1 MERGII
7 DVRSDWLQAF
17 LVFSESMNFT
27 RAAETL
33 HISQPALHVKI
44 SKLSDWLGQP
54 LYRKLGRNL
63 LLTPAGER
71 VAAHAR
77 EERER
82 ALAFVEELRTGV
94 SRAPVVL
101 CAGTGAYLY
110 LLGPAISLFSEQAV
124 WPLKLI
130 SGDRDRTVQLL
141 LSGEAHLG
149 VTALDAVPAGI
160 AAESL
165 VAVEQVLA
173 LPCDHRLAKKRK
185 LRLTD
190 LQDEA
195 LVVPPQD
202 RPHRIML
209 NQMLSDAGVSWRVA
223 VEASGWELML
233 HFVGLGIG
241 LAIVNGCCRLPPGL
255 VGKALEELPGI
266 RYQVL
271 QRAGGQLH
279 AGATELRR
287 LLLVNGDAWR
297 LAGKQGS

>member
-1 MERGII
+1 M
-7 DVRSDWLQAF
+7 RSDWLQAF
-17 LVFSESMNFT
+17 LAFSESMNFT
-27 RAAETL
+27 HAAEGL

-63 LLTPAGER
+63 VLTPAGER
-71 VAAHAR
+71 VAAYAR

-82 ALAFVEELRTGV
+82 SLAFVEELRTGV
-94 SRAPVVL
+94 SRAPVML

-110 LLGPAISLFSEQAV
+110 LLGPAISQFSGQEA
-124 WPLKLI
+124 WPLRLI
-130 SGDRDRTVQLL
+130 TGDRDRTLRLL
-141 LSGEAHLG
+141 LTGEAHLG
-149 VTALDAVPAGI
+149 VTALDAVPEGI
-160 AAESL
+160 AAEDL

-173 LPCDHRLAKKRK
+173 MPRGHRLARRRR
-185 LRLTD
+185 LRLAD

-202 RPHRIML
+202 RPHRVML
-209 NQMLSDAGVSWRVA
+209 NQMLADAGVSWRVA
-223 VEASGWELML
+223 VEAGGWELIL

-255 VGKALEELPGI
+255 VAKPLEALPRV

-271 QRAGGQLH
+271 RRAGSQLH
-279 AGATELRR
+279 AGVAELRRR
-287 LLLVNGDAWR
+287 LLLNSDAWR
-297 LAGKQGS
+297 SQTGDGD